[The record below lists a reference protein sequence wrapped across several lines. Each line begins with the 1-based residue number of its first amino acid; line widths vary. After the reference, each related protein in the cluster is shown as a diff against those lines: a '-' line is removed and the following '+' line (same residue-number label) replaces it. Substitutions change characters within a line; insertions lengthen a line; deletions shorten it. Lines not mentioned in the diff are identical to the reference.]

1 VPFHVKPA
9 GNGPARASIASL
21 ARRYELSE
29 AAGTNLSELLDL
41 LVTDPHAPTSVR
53 VPQRAVDDHL
63 ADALVALEFDEV
75 RSAKSIADIGAGA
88 GIPGLPLAVARP
100 DAEVVLVESS
110 RRKCE
115 FIARAI
121 ERCGA
126 TNARVACVRAE
137 SWTEGRE
144 RFDLVTARALA
155 ALPVVAEYAAP
166 LLRLGGALLAWRGRR
181 DPAEEAAALQAADEL
196 GLELREPRRVVPYV
210 GATNRHLQLLVK
222 SAPTPARFP
231 RRPGMARKRP
241 LGVQRRRSP
250 GD

>member
-1 VPFHVKPA
+1 MKPA
-9 GNGPARASIASL
+9 GDGPHRASIASL
-21 ARRYELSE
+21 ARRYELPE
-29 AAGTNLSELLDL
+29 AAETKLFELLDL

-53 VPQRAVDDHL
+53 VPERAVDDHI

-75 RSAKSIADIGAGA
+75 RTANSIADIGAGA
-88 GIPGLPLAVARP
+88 GIPGLPLALARP

-115 FIARAI
+115 FMARAI
-121 ERCGA
+121 ERCAA
-126 TNARVACVRAE
+126 TNAHVACVRAE
-137 SWTEGRE
+137 LWTEGRE

-181 DPAEEAAALQAADEL
+181 DRAEEAAAMQAADEL
-196 GLELREPRRVVPYV
+196 GLEIRETRRVVPYA

-222 SAPTPARFP
+222 SAATPTRFP

-250 GD
+250 GE